1 MDPSDNDLDEQLLE
15 MLPTHAVPRR
25 LNTYAGAKL
34 SDRRSKTR
42 WGIILLSVAGIGMG
56 GYLFW
61 PAMPPRPSVGSITHI
76 QAPTPDPVWAR
87 RASSV
92 KEAFQHA
99 YGGYEKYTTFPD
111 DELKPV
117 SDSGQRK

>member
-1 MDPSDNDLDEQLLE
+1 MDPRDDDLE
-15 MLPTHAVPRR
+15 MLPTHAVPPR
-25 LNTYAGAKL
+25 LNTHGW
-34 SDRRSKTR
+34 SDRRPKTR

-56 GYLFW
+56 GYMFW
-61 PAMPPRPSVGSITHI
+61 PAMPPRPSVGSSIRI
-76 QAPTPDPVWAR
+76 QPPTQDPVWAR

-99 YGGYEKYTTFPD
+99 YGGYERYTTFPD